1 MTARLSANTV
11 AEATPAVMKPLQSL
25 LWWPKSI
32 RSGLQLSSAIAV
44 AAGYGLLWG
53 IFGSTSTNILHE
65 RHANAIERAAKEAEK
80 LNLNENPTA
89 AQKKQAEQLLEEISS
104 NYHLYWIH
112 PEGKHGNTIYPPKR
126 IEARPFNSPGLLSR
140 AESIAEQNSTTQH
153 HSTTHQ
159 RMLAIHSQDFRD
171 NDQYFH
177 SVQTEISIN
186 GKEWDLYLLQD
197 FTLERAQQDKINQLI
212 LASLLVAVSAGLI
225 WNELGIRRSLKP
237 LKELGNEVLAASE
250 NILNATALPSIGRAP
265 ELQSLIQSFNDL
277 QDRLKTSIQKQ
288 TQLVAAMSHELLT
301 PISLIQGHLARLSRK
316 IPSPSPETTTT
327 LSTVSSQTSRLYRLV
342 HLLLDL
348 SREGTGSSAIT
359 LEPIALIELAHQLGT
374 IVEKEAAG
382 SILLPN
388 EICDPSICIQADRQ
402 RLLHV
407 FEELV
412 DHACLHGNANTTKP
426 SSFDCES
433 AGKGIRIRLR
443 MPSYPINATSLA
455 YSRDNYLRQSGQ
467 GVVDGGGLSIVLIQT
482 LLNSMG
488 SGLNFEDDHHND
500 VNMYFDLPVKD

>member
-1 MTARLSANTV
+1 
-11 AEATPAVMKPLQSL
+11 MKPLQSL

-32 RSGLQLSSAIAV
+32 RSGLQLSSAIAI
-44 AAGYGLLWG
+44 AAGYGLMWG
-53 IFGSTSTNILHE
+53 VFDSTSTNTLHE
-65 RHANAIERAAKEAEK
+65 RHANAIERAAKEVER
-80 LNLNENPTA
+80 LNLNDNPTA
-89 AQKKQAEQLLEEISS
+89 AQKEQAEQLLEQISS
-104 NYHLYWIH
+104 SHHLYWIH
-112 PEGKHGNTIYPPKR
+112 PNGKHENTIYPPKR
-126 IEARPFNSPGLLSR
+126 IKAKPFDSPGLLSR
-140 AESIAEQNSTTQH
+140 AESIAELYHTTED

-159 RMLAIHSQDFRD
+159 RMLVIHSQNFRV
-171 NDQYFH
+171 NNQYFH
-177 SVQTEISIN
+177 SVQTELNLN
-186 GKEWDLYLLQD
+186 GKEWELYLLQD

-212 LASLLVAVSAGLI
+212 LVSLLVAVSAGLI

-237 LKELGNEVLAASE
+237 LKKLGNEVLAASE
-250 NILNATALPSIGRAP
+250 NILNSTPLPSNDRAP

-327 LSTVSSQTSRLYRLV
+327 LSTVSNQTSRLYRLV

-359 LEPIALIELAHQLGT
+359 IEPIALIELAHQLGT

-382 SILLPN
+382 SILLPH
-388 EICDPSICIQADRQ
+388 EICDPYICIQADRQ

-407 FEELV
+407 FEELI
-412 DHACLHGNANTTKP
+412 DHACLHGNASSTKP

-433 AGKGIRIRLR
+433 VDKGMRIRLR
-443 MPSYPINATSLA
+443 MPNYPINANNLI

-467 GVVDGGGLSIVLIQT
+467 GVIDGGGLSIVLIQT
-482 LLNSMG
+482 LLQSMG
-488 SGLNFEDDHHND
+488 SELNFEDYQHSGVD
-500 VNMYFDLPVKD
+500 MYFDLPVKD